1 MKRALIIGGGFAGCV
16 AAHFFAMR
24 DDWAVDLFEKN
35 HFLGAGVRTFFKGG
49 HPFTFGPRHF
59 LTQNAVTYDYMN
71 KFCPLRSC
79 SEHQFLSYVEQ
90 DRAFYNFP
98 MHVDDLIK
106 MPDSNLIFSELENAE
121 LSRKQIRFDPAGNVV
136 GSEQSEL
143 PSNLEEFWL
152 GSVGPTLYSKF
163 VNNYNKK
170 MWQVESNK
178 LIDSFGWSPKGV
190 TLKTGPRESWDEA
203 ITGYPLAP
211 NGYNDFFN
219 LATEQATV
227 FLSALDWELDLE
239 TKRARIDSST
249 PWVKYDVI
257 INTISLDDFL
267 TPVYGALKYIGRDLE
282 LIIMPAREVLPKDTF
297 FLYYPGEEK
306 YTRIV
311 EYKKLTKQLLD
322 APTTLL
328 SIEYPSDR
336 GKHYPVPIRSEI
348 EKAEKY
354 KALLPE
360 SVFSIGRAGAYDYGV
375 DMDDCIEQVME
386 IFDCL

>member
-24 DDWAVDLFEKN
+24 GDWVVDLFEKN

-59 LTQNAVTYDYMN
+59 LTQNSDTFDYLN

-79 SEHQFLSYVEQ
+79 SEHQFLSYVER

-106 MPDSNLIFSELENAE
+106 MPDSDLIFSELENAE
-121 LSRKQIRFDPAGNVV
+121 LSRKQIRFDPAGNIV
-136 GSEQSEL
+136 GLGQSEL
-143 PSNLEEFWL
+143 PNNLEEFWL
-152 GSVGPTLYSKF
+152 GSVGSTLYSKF
-163 VNNYNKK
+163 VDNYNKK
-170 MWQVESNK
+170 MWQVESNTS
-178 LIDSFGWSPKGV
+178 IDSFGWSPKGV
-190 TLKTGPRESWDEA
+190 TLKTGPRESWDDA
-203 ITGYPLAP
+203 ITGYPFAA

-239 TKRARIDSST
+239 TKRARIDSNS
-249 PWVKYDVI
+249 PWVEYDVI

-267 TPVYGALKYIGRDLE
+267 PPVYGPLKYIGRDLE
-282 LIIMPAREVLPKDTF
+282 LIIMPAREVLPKDIF

-322 APTTLL
+322 SPTTLL

>member
-24 DDWAVDLFEKN
+24 GDWAVDLFEKN
-35 HFLGAGVRTFFKGG
+35 QFLGAGVRTFFKGG

-59 LTQNAVTYDYMN
+59 LTQNPETFDYLN

-106 MPDSNLIFSELENAE
+106 MPDSQLIFSELENAE
-121 LSRKQIRFDPAGNVV
+121 LSRKQIRFDPAGNIV
-136 GSEQSEL
+136 GSDKAEL
-143 PSNLEEFWL
+143 PNNLEEFWL

-170 MWQVESNK
+170 MWKVDSNK
-178 LIDSFGWSPKGV
+178 SIDSFGWSPKGV
-190 TLKTGPRESWDEA
+190 TLKTGPRESWDDA
-203 ITGYPLAP
+203 ITGYPLAA

-227 FLSALDWELDLE
+227 FLSALEWELDLE
-239 TKRARIDSST
+239 TKRARVNPNV
-249 PWVKYDVI
+249 PWIEYDVI

-267 TPVYGALKYIGRDLE
+267 PPVYGALKYIGRDLE
-282 LIIMPAREVLPKDTF
+282 LIVMPSREVLPKDTF
-297 FLYYPGEEK
+297 FLYYPGDEK

-328 SIEYPSDR
+328 SIEYPSDQ

-348 EKAEKY
+348 EKAERY